1 MATDLLYIDSRS
13 DLLEMVVM
21 EFFASVTVKFS
32 LLVSINRARLHKVLS
47 DDLTQS
53 LMMSNIIGLIHVNSP
68 SLAIW
73 WSTHD
78 SIDPTFTSLKALLI
92 ISDWVDE
99 WRIFPLQ
106 SYKDLFSGWQCFC
119 GYKPLH
125 KSLLKEPVW
134 EYQSTCSMLRRN
146 RMQLFW

>member
-53 LMMSNIIGLIHVNSP
+53 LMMSNIIGLIHVNNP
-68 SLAIW
+68 SLAI
-73 WSTHD
+73 
-78 SIDPTFTSLKALLI
+78 
-92 ISDWVDE
+92 
-99 WRIFPLQ
+99 
-106 SYKDLFSGWQCFC
+106 
-119 GYKPLH
+119 
-125 KSLLKEPVW
+125 
-134 EYQSTCSMLRRN
+134 
-146 RMQLFW
+146 

>member
-68 SLAIW
+68 SLAI
-73 WSTHD
+73 
-78 SIDPTFTSLKALLI
+78 
-92 ISDWVDE
+92 
-99 WRIFPLQ
+99 
-106 SYKDLFSGWQCFC
+106 
-119 GYKPLH
+119 
-125 KSLLKEPVW
+125 
-134 EYQSTCSMLRRN
+134 
-146 RMQLFW
+146 